1 MHSQRGAVALHTEFA
16 GMPLWIAMPSSP
28 EAVAHLPE
36 PPPGVT
42 ALCVG
47 ANELPVS
54 TPRWRSFS
62 VDHGWLSGL
71 EADVLWR
78 TDTNLRLRDRHRLPL
93 LQPPAAFP
101 EDHASEPVT
110 SPVAPVLLIPGV
122 FEPDLCAALIRHLE
136 SDCHGG
142 EPSCVLVLER
152 GSQVLQLDPTIKQ
165 RRESL
170 SQDPVLEARMHER
183 LMRRALPEIGRVFQF
198 SVTRRDPFK
207 LLAYPEDAG
216 YFRPHR
222 DNETR
227 DVAHRRFALSINLNH
242 GHYAGGEFRY
252 PEFGPRHYSPGT
264 GAALVFSCSLLHEV
278 LPVEQGTRY
287 AMTTFLS

>member
-1 MHSQRGAVALHTEFA
+1 
-16 GMPLWIAMPSSP
+16 MPLWIAMPSSP

-36 PPPGVT
+36 PPPEVT

-47 ANELPVS
+47 TRELPS
-54 TPRWRSFS
+54 GMPRWHSFS
-62 VDHGWLSGL
+62 VDHRWLAGL
-71 EADVLWR
+71 EADVIWR
-78 TDTNLRLRDRHRLPL
+78 TDTNLRLCDRHRLPL
-93 LQPPAAFP
+93 LQPPTAFP
-101 EDHASEPVT
+101 EGDSFELVT
-110 SPVAPVLLIPGV
+110 SPLAPVLLIPDV
-122 FEPDLCAALIRHLE
+122 FESDLCAALIRHLE
-136 SDCHGG
+136 TDCRGG
-142 EPSCVLVLER
+142 EPSRVLVLEG
-152 GSQVLQLDPTIKQ
+152 GSQALQLDPTIKQ

-170 SQDPVLEARMHER
+170 SRDPVLEARMHER

-198 SVTRRDPFK
+198 LVSRRDPFK

-216 YFRPHR
+216 YFRAHR

-252 PEFGPRHYSPGT
+252 PEFGPRRYSPGT
-264 GAALVFSCSLLHEV
+264 GTALVFSCSLLHEV
-278 LPVEQGTRY
+278 LPVEKGTRY